1 MRLAILDEDSAR
13 SGGMAAL
20 LRKAGHGCSEFQE
33 GAALKGVLR
42 HENFDLLLIDADLP
56 GTGPTEMLAWIG
68 KHVAAPPAVILV
80 ADAAAT
86 PVLKDSL
93 ADAIV
98 VKPVDPPALRATVK
112 ALLALRQRSADAAMS
127 ETYGDHVF
135 DVMAMSVTV
144 GGRPVELTAKEFG
157 LALMLFR
164 NLNRPL
170 SRVQIMEGV
179 WGRVL
184 DASSRTLDAHVSQIR
199 NRLGLRPEYGL
210 RLSSIYSFGY
220 RLDVVDAMIA
230 AG

>member
-1 MRLAILDEDSAR
+1 MRLAILDDDAAR
-13 SGGMAAL
+13 SGAMAAL
-20 LRKAGHGCSEFQE
+20 LRKVGHGCSQFQE
-33 GAALKGVLR
+33 STALIQVLR
-42 HENFDLLLIDADLP
+42 RDNFDLVLIDADLQ
-56 GTGPTEMLAWIG
+56 GNAAADTMQWIG
-68 KHVAAPPAVILV
+68 ANVAAPPAMILL
-80 ADAAAT
+80 AT
-86 PVLKDSL
+86 AGNAPAVQETL

-98 VKPVDPPALRATVK
+98 EKPVDPATLRATVK
-112 ALLALRQRSADAAMS
+112 GLLALRQRSADAAMS

-144 GGRPVELTAKEFG
+144 GGRPIELTAKEFG

-179 WGRVL
+179 WGRIL
-184 DASSRTLDAHVSQIR
+184 DVSSRTLDAHISQIR

-220 RLDVVDAMIA
+220 RLDVVDVLQAT
-230 AG
+230 G